1 MTYHDLSD
9 QDIIRLLDG
18 QSVDRILNT
27 MSQDMLPGDIKDIN
41 DIFMEIMEMAQPE
54 TN

>member
-1 MTYHDLSD
+1 MTYLDLSD

-18 QSVDRILNT
+18 QPVDRVLT
-27 MSQDMLPGDIKDIN
+27 AMSQDMIPGDIMSID
-41 DIFMEIMEMAQPE
+41 DIFMEIMEMAKS

>member
-9 QDIIRLLDG
+9 HDIIRLLDG
-18 QSVDRILNT
+18 QSVDRVLSA
-27 MSQDMLPGDIKDIN
+27 MSQDMIPGDVRTID

-54 TN
+54 KN

>member
-9 QDIIRLLDG
+9 KDLIRLLDG
-18 QSVDRILNT
+18 QSVDRVLT
-27 MSQDMLPGDIKDIN
+27 ALSQDMIPGDIKSID

-54 TN
+54 KN